1 MIQRWADRLPKG
13 DTMFA
18 AILKKVLPKVI
29 KVGFGKAEALKTT
42 KGLAVG
48 GVGVAAVQILAS
60 YGWLP
65 EAALDPTVMPYT
77 VVLAGAAVNVL
88 RQFVRDNT
96 HHA

>member
-1 MIQRWADRLPKG
+1 
-13 DTMFA
+13 MFA

-48 GVGVAAVQILAS
+48 GVGVAAVQVATNM
-60 YGWLP
+60 GWLP
-65 EAALDPTVMPYT
+65 ASIIGPAVLPYT
-77 VVLAGAAVNVL
+77 IVMAGAICNAA
-88 RQFVRDNT
+88 RQFIRDNT